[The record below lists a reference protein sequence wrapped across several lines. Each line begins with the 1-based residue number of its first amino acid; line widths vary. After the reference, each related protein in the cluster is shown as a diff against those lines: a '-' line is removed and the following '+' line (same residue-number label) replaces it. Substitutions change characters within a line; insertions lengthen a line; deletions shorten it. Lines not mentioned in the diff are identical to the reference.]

1 MTHSQSDADLLS
13 GVRGVPVARES
24 LGLYL
29 STRIERMRGELEAV
43 SPESLKQ
50 LQGGMRELRRIE
62 KALRE
67 EA

>member
-1 MTHSQSDADLLS
+1 VTHARSDAELLA

-24 LGLYL
+24 LELYL
-29 STRIERMRGELEAV
+29 STRIERMRSDLETV

-50 LQGGMRELRRIE
+50 LQGGLRELRRIE